1 MPIIRQKE
9 EGDQKHFIDAVYK
22 ENHVKSR
29 RIGVNLSKIDLEI
42 TMYQKDLGIILR

>member
-9 EGDQKHFIDAVYK
+9 EEDLKHFIDAVYK
-22 ENHVKSR
+22 ENDVKRR
-29 RIGVNLSKIDLEI
+29 RIRVNLSKIHLEI